1 MVVVPMMSEADDR
14 FARDERKTNVTT
26 VVRRIQEV
34 TQPRGGYINAR
45 SMEVRRLDDGGPSPI
60 DHKVENIHASLVGMA
75 VDYLTRLA
83 TGSDPRDAFAISIRG
98 AAYIGRAELAT
109 AEAEVGSLVAGKVDS
124 YAILSACK
132 LAGYDVGY
140 RVGPMAY
147 NPDART
153 KPDKITTDHIAAMV
167 ERSLTFFQ
175 SYGPVTLDG
184 FTFPG
189 GYSDLVTAGDGDF
202 LTADTL
208 WDFKVSVNG
217 PTKDHTLQILM
228 YLLMGLRS
236 GQPEFKSITHLGV
249 FNPRLNA
256 VYRIALADVPADV
269 VATVSR
275 DVIGY

>member
-1 MVVVPMMSEADDR
+1 MAVVSMMSETDDR
-14 FARDERKTNVTT
+14 LGGDERKTAVTT
-26 VVRRIQEV
+26 VVRRIKDV
-34 TQPRGGYINAR
+34 TQPRGGYINPK
-45 SMEVRRLDDGGPSPI
+45 SMAMIQLDDGRPSPL

-83 TGSDPRDAFAISIRG
+83 TGADPQEAFAISIRG
-98 AAYIGRAELAT
+98 AASIGRAELAT
-109 AEAEVGSLVAGKVDS
+109 AEAEVASLVAGKVDS

-140 RVGPMAY
+140 RVGPTMY

-153 KPDKITTDHIAAMV
+153 KPDRITTDHIAAMV
-167 ERSLTFFQ
+167 ERSLAFFR
-175 SYGPVTLDG
+175 SYGPVTLGG

-189 GYSDLVTAGDGDF
+189 GYSDVVTAGDGDF
-202 LTADTL
+202 LTTDTL
-208 WDFKVSVNG
+208 WDFKVSVSG
-217 PTKDHTLQILM
+217 PTKDHTLQVLM

-236 GQPEFKSITHLGV
+236 GQPEFESVTHLGV
-249 FNPRLNA
+249 FNPRLNT

>member
-1 MVVVPMMSEADDR
+1 MTAVVQ
-14 FARDERKTNVTT
+14 
-26 VVRRIQEV
+26 RIKEV
-34 TQPRGGYINAR
+34 TQPRGGYINPK
-45 SMEVRRLDDGGPSPI
+45 SMTMTQLDDGNPSPL
-60 DHKVENIHASLVGMA
+60 DHKVENIHASLVGLA
-75 VDYLTRLA
+75 VDYLARLA
-83 TGSDPRDAFAISIRG
+83 NGAAPREAFAISLRG
-98 AAYIGRAELAT
+98 ARNIGRAELTT

-140 RVGPMAY
+140 RVGPMMY

-153 KPDKITTDHIAAMV
+153 KPDRITTDHIAAMV
-167 ERSLTFFQ
+167 ERSLSFFR

-189 GYSDLVTAGDGDF
+189 GYNDVVTAGDGDF
-202 LTADTL
+202 ITADTL
-208 WDFKVSVNG
+208 WDFKVSVSG
-217 PTKDHTLQILM
+217 PTKDHTLQVLM
-228 YLLMGLRS
+228 YWLMGLRS